1 MEERRYNKW
10 HIQLNKKDKG
20 LSENSMAWFSEEYD
34 DSGWDTIYLPK
45 SFEGTDLEEIKG
57 SIWFRKEIY
66 LNEEPTKENVKLIL
80 GTLVDG
86 DETYVNGV
94 MVGDT
99 EYRYPPRRYSF
110 PGEILKKAETL

>member
-1 MEERRYNKW
+1 
-10 HIQLNKKDKG
+10 
-20 LSENSMAWFSEEYD
+20 MAWFSEEYD

-110 PGEILKKAETL
+110 PGKF